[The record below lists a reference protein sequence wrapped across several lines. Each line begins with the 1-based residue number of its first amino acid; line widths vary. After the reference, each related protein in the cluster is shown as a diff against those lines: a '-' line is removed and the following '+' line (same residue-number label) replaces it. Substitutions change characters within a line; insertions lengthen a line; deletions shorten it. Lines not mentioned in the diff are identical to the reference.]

1 MKKLPL
7 ISRADYNTIL
17 LHTEKISNGQHDFIH
32 VLRREL
38 REKLNIA
45 DAESL
50 ISDLVRNKDVEFLNR
65 VRLFLSRF
73 SFVVVGDDGA
83 HYQLVKRGNFCEL
96 DFLKQTAETVDYDT
110 PARELEERKEELV
123 KSMEN
128 GKAENLVVE
137 EVTLEVRAERIRR
150 LQADVQRGIIE
161 IGFEL
166 IAAKKEVGHGS
177 WANWLNENFS
187 WTQQTANNFMRIAE
201 RFGGG
206 KLKNVFQF
214 QPSTLQAM
222 LTLPRGDEEAFIESQ
237 AQAGNPVE
245 NQSAREVQESVK
257 QWKNDKKKK
266 SSSSFDEIN
275 LFPEAEET
283 VSQSVDEY
291 KPNPNFDSSDSELN
305 STPTEESDES
315 VDDTADEL
323 AQTQNDKLNI
333 LQEETLTVNS
343 YKKISDDDLTAMRD
357 EMQQLLAEISERIQ
371 RATKP
376 ELADTIQL
384 LKSVRALLN

>member
-65 VRLFLSRF
+65 VRLFLSQF

-123 KSMEN
+123 KFMEN

-166 IAAKKEVGHGS
+166 IAAKKQVGHGS
-177 WANWLNENFS
+177 WSDWLQKEFA
-187 WTQQTANNFMRIAE
+187 WTRRTAERLMAVAE
-201 RFGGG
+201 RFG
-206 KLKNVFQF
+206 KCDNVVAF

-222 LTLPRGDEEAFIESQ
+222 LALPEGEEQAFIETQ
-237 AQAGNPVE
+237 AQAGTPVE
-245 NQSAREVQESVK
+245 KQSARQVQAAVK
-257 QWKNDKKKK
+257 KWKNDKKKK
-266 SSSSFDEIN
+266 SSSPFDEIN

-291 KPNPNFDSSDSELN
+291 KPNPNFNPSDSVLN
-305 STPTEESDES
+305 SKPTEESDES
-315 VDDTADEL
+315 VDDTVDEI
-323 AQTQNDKLNI
+323 AQTQNDKINI

>member
-65 VRLFLSRF
+65 VRLFLSQF

-96 DFLKQTAETVDYDT
+96 DFLKQTAETVDF
-110 PARELEERKEELV
+110 EERKEELV

-166 IAAKKEVGHGS
+166 IAAKKQVGHGS
-177 WANWLNENFS
+177 WSDWLQKEFA
-187 WTQQTANNFMRIAE
+187 WTRRTAERLMAVAE
-201 RFGGG
+201 RFG
-206 KLKNVFQF
+206 KCDNVVAF
-214 QPSTLQAM
+214 QPSTLVKM
-222 LTLPRGDEEAFIESQ
+222 LALPEGEEQAFIETQ
-237 AQAGNPVE
+237 AQAGTPVE
-245 NQSAREVQESVK
+245 KQSARQVQAAVK
-257 QWKNDKKKK
+257 KWKNDKKKK
-266 SSSSFDEIN
+266 SSSPFDEIN

-323 AQTQNDKLNI
+323 AQTQNDELNI
-333 LQEETLTVNS
+333 LQEETLTFNS
-343 YKKISDDDLTAMRD
+343 YKKNSDDDLTAMRD

>member
-65 VRLFLSRF
+65 VRLFLSQF

-166 IAAKKEVGHGS
+166 IAAKKQVGHGS
-177 WANWLNENFS
+177 WSDWLQKEFA
-187 WTQQTANNFMRIAE
+187 WTRRTAERLMAVAE
-201 RFGGG
+201 RFG
-206 KLKNVFQF
+206 KCDNVVAF
-214 QPSTLQAM
+214 QPSTLVKM
-222 LTLPRGDEEAFIESQ
+222 LALPEGEEQAFIETQ
-237 AQAGNPVE
+237 AQAGTPVE
-245 NQSAREVQESVK
+245 KQSARQVQAAVK
-257 QWKNDKKKK
+257 KWKNDKKKK
-266 SSSSFDEIN
+266 SSSPFDEIN

-323 AQTQNDKLNI
+323 AQTQNDKFNI

-343 YKKISDDDLTAMRD
+343 YKKNSDDDLTAMRD

>member
-123 KSMEN
+123 KFMEN

-166 IAAKKEVGHGS
+166 IAAKKQVGHGS
-177 WANWLNENFS
+177 WSDWLQKEFA
-187 WTQQTANNFMRIAE
+187 WTRRTAERLMAVAE
-201 RFGGG
+201 RFG
-206 KLKNVFQF
+206 KCDNVVAF
-214 QPSTLQAM
+214 QPSTLVKM
-222 LTLPRGDEEAFIESQ
+222 LALPEGEEQAFIETQ
-237 AQAGNPVE
+237 AQAGTPVE
-245 NQSAREVQESVK
+245 KQSARQVQAAVK
-257 QWKNDKKKK
+257 KWKNDKKKK
-266 SSSSFDEIN
+266 SSSPFDEIN

-305 STPTEESDES
+305 STPIQESDES

-323 AQTQNDKLNI
+323 AQTQNDKFNI

>member
-65 VRLFLSRF
+65 VRLFLSQF

-166 IAAKKEVGHGS
+166 IAAKKQVGHGS
-177 WANWLNENFS
+177 WSDWLQKEFA
-187 WTQQTANNFMRIAE
+187 WTRRTAERLMAVAE
-201 RFGGG
+201 RFG
-206 KLKNVFQF
+206 KCDNVVAF
-214 QPSTLQAM
+214 QPSTLVKM
-222 LTLPRGDEEAFIESQ
+222 LALPEGEEQAFIETQ
-237 AQAGNPVE
+237 AQAGTPVE
-245 NQSAREVQESVK
+245 KQSARQVQAAVK
-257 QWKNDKKKK
+257 KWKNDKKKE
-266 SSSSFDEIN
+266 SSSPFDEIN

-323 AQTQNDKLNI
+323 AQTQNDKSNI

-343 YKKISDDDLTAMRD
+343 YKKNSDDDLTAMRD

>member
-17 LHTEKISNGQHDFIH
+17 LHTEKISNGQHDFIS

-38 REKLNIA
+38 CDKLRIA

-65 VRLFLSRF
+65 VRLFLSQF

-83 HYQLVKRGNFCEL
+83 HYQLVKRGNFCDL
-96 DFLKQTAETVDYDT
+96 DLVEQTAETVDFDT

-166 IAAKKEVGHGS
+166 IAAKKQVGHGS
-177 WANWLNENFS
+177 WSDWLDKEFA
-187 WTQQTANNFMRIAE
+187 WTRRTAERLMAVAE
-201 RFGGG
+201 RFG
-206 KLKNVFQF
+206 KCDNVVAF
-214 QPSTLQAM
+214 QPSTLVKM
-222 LTLPRGDEEAFIESQ
+222 LALPEGEEQAFIEAQ

-245 NQSAREVQESVK
+245 KQSARQVQAAVK
-257 QWKNDKKKK
+257 KWKNDKKKK
-266 SSSSFDEIN
+266 SSSPFDEIN

-323 AQTQNDKLNI
+323 AQTQNDKFNF

>member
-65 VRLFLSRF
+65 VRLFLSQF

-96 DFLKQTAETVDYDT
+96 DFLKQTAETVDF
-110 PARELEERKEELV
+110 EERKEELV

-150 LQADVQRGIIE
+150 LQADVQRGIIQ

-166 IAAKKEVGHGS
+166 IAAKKQVGHGS
-177 WANWLNENFS
+177 WSDWLQKEFA
-187 WTQQTANNFMRIAE
+187 WTRRTAERLMAVAE
-201 RFGGG
+201 RFG
-206 KLKNVFQF
+206 KCDNVVAF
-214 QPSTLQAM
+214 QPSTLVKM
-222 LTLPRGDEEAFIESQ
+222 LALPEGEEQAFIESQ
-237 AQAGNPVE
+237 AQAGTPVE
-245 NQSAREVQESVK
+245 KQSARQVQAAVK
-257 QWKNDKKKK
+257 KWKNDKKKK
-266 SSSSFDEIN
+266 SSSPFDEIN

-323 AQTQNDKLNI
+323 AQNQNDKLNI
-333 LQEETLTVNS
+333 LQEETLTFNS
-343 YKKISDDDLTAMRD
+343 YKKNSDDDLTAMRD

>member
-65 VRLFLSRF
+65 VRLFLSQF

-96 DFLKQTAETVDYDT
+96 DFLKQTAETVDF
-110 PARELEERKEELV
+110 EERKEELA

-166 IAAKKEVGHGS
+166 IAAKKQVGHGS
-177 WANWLNENFS
+177 WSDWLDKEFA
-187 WTQQTANNFMRIAE
+187 WTVRTAQYFMKVAE
-201 RFGGG
+201 RFG
-206 KLKNVFQF
+206 KTNTCSHLNT
-214 QPSTLQAM
+214 STLKAM
-222 LTLPRGDEEAFIESQ
+222 LALPEGDEQAFIESQ
-237 AQAGNPVE
+237 AQVGTPVE
-245 NQSAREVQESVK
+245 KQSARQVQAAVK
-257 QWKNDKKKK
+257 QWKRAKEKK
-266 SSSSFDEIN
+266 SSPPFDEIS
-275 LFPEAEET
+275 LFPEEEEARA
-283 VSQSVDEY
+283 VSQSVEDTKIDIVGEY
-291 KPNPNFDSSDSELN
+291 ELNPDFNPSDSALN
-305 STPTEESDES
+305 SVPTQESDES
-315 VDDTADEL
+315 VDASADEL
-323 AQTQNDKLNI
+323 AQTQI
-333 LQEETLTVNS
+333 SEENPPLETSTVNS
-343 YKKISDDDLTAMRD
+343 YKENSDDDLTAMRD

-376 ELADTIQL
+376 ELDDTIQL

>member
-65 VRLFLSRF
+65 VRLFLSQF

-166 IAAKKEVGHGS
+166 IAAKKQVGHGS
-177 WANWLNENFS
+177 WSDWLQKEFA
-187 WTQQTANNFMRIAE
+187 WTRRTAERLMAVAE
-201 RFGGG
+201 RFG
-206 KLKNVFQF
+206 KCDNVVAF

-222 LTLPRGDEEAFIESQ
+222 LALPEGEEQAFIETQ
-237 AQAGNPVE
+237 AQAGTPVE
-245 NQSAREVQESVK
+245 KQSARQVQAAVK
-257 QWKNDKKKK
+257 KWKNDKKKK
-266 SSSSFDEIN
+266 SSSPFDEIN

-291 KPNPNFDSSDSELN
+291 KPNPNFNPSDSVLN
-305 STPTEESDES
+305 SKPTEESDES
-315 VDDTADEL
+315 VDDTVDEI
-323 AQTQNDKLNI
+323 AQTQNDKINI

>member
-1 MKKLPL
+1 MDAINKVPV

-17 LHTEKISNGQHDFIH
+17 LHAEKISNGQHDFIP

-38 REKLNIA
+38 RDKLNITDA
-45 DAESL
+45 DFL
-50 ISDLVRNKDVEFLNR
+50 ISDLVKNKDVEFLNR
-65 VRLFLSRF
+65 VRLFLSQF
-73 SFVVVGDDGA
+73 PFVVAGEDGVY
-83 HYQLVKRGNFCEL
+83 YQLVKRGNFCEL
-96 DFLKQTAETVDYDT
+96 DLVEQTAESVVDNT
-110 PARELEERKEELV
+110 SVREPEERVL
-123 KSMEN
+123 
-128 GKAENLVVE
+128 

-177 WANWLNENFS
+177 WSDWLQKEFA
-187 WTQQTANNFMRIAE
+187 WTRRTAERLMAVAE
-201 RFGGG
+201 RFG
-206 KLKNVFQF
+206 KCDNVVAF
-214 QPSTLQAM
+214 QPSTLVKM
-222 LTLPRGDEEAFIESQ
+222 LALPEGEEQAFIETQ
-237 AQAGNPVE
+237 AQAGTPVE

-257 QWKNDKKKK
+257 QWKKDKKKK
-266 SSSSFDEIN
+266 SSPPFEEIN
-275 LFPEAEET
+275 LFPEEEEVGA
-283 VSQSVDEY
+283 VSQSVDVSQIDASGEY
-291 KPNPNFDSSDSELN
+291 EPNPNFDSSDSELN
-305 STPTEESDES
+305 STPIQESDES

-323 AQTQNDKLNI
+323 AQTQNDKLGV

-343 YKKISDDDLTAMRD
+343 YKKNSDDDLTAMRD

>member
-123 KSMEN
+123 KFMEN

-166 IAAKKEVGHGS
+166 IAAKKQVGHGS
-177 WANWLNENFS
+177 WSDWLQKEFA
-187 WTQQTANNFMRIAE
+187 WTRRTAERLMAVAE
-201 RFGGG
+201 RFG
-206 KLKNVFQF
+206 KCDNVVAF
-214 QPSTLQAM
+214 QPSTLVKM
-222 LTLPRGDEEAFIESQ
+222 LALPEGEEQAFIETQ
-237 AQAGNPVE
+237 AQAGTPVE
-245 NQSAREVQESVK
+245 KQSARQVQAAVK
-257 QWKNDKKKK
+257 KWKNDKKKK
-266 SSSSFDEIN
+266 SSSPFDEIN

-323 AQTQNDKLNI
+323 AQTQNDKFNI

>member
-65 VRLFLSRF
+65 VRLFLSQF

-96 DFLKQTAETVDYDT
+96 DFLKQTAETVDFDT

-166 IAAKKEVGHGS
+166 IAAKKQVGHGS
-177 WANWLNENFS
+177 WSDWLDKEFA
-187 WTQQTANNFMRIAE
+187 WTVRTAQYFMKVAE
-201 RFGGG
+201 RFG
-206 KLKNVFQF
+206 KTNTCSHLNT
-214 QPSTLQAM
+214 STLKAM
-222 LTLPRGDEEAFIESQ
+222 LALPEGDEQAFIESQ
-237 AQAGNPVE
+237 AQVGTPVE
-245 NQSAREVQESVK
+245 KQSARQVQAAVK
-257 QWKNDKKKK
+257 QWKRAKEKK
-266 SSSSFDEIN
+266 SSPPFDEIN

-323 AQTQNDKLNI
+323 AQTQNDKFNF

-376 ELADTIQL
+376 ELDDTIQL

>member
-1 MKKLPL
+1 
-7 ISRADYNTIL
+7 
-17 LHTEKISNGQHDFIH
+17 
-32 VLRREL
+32 
-38 REKLNIA
+38 
-45 DAESL
+45 
-50 ISDLVRNKDVEFLNR
+50 
-65 VRLFLSRF
+65 
-73 SFVVVGDDGA
+73 
-83 HYQLVKRGNFCEL
+83 
-96 DFLKQTAETVDYDT
+96 
-110 PARELEERKEELV
+110 
-123 KSMEN
+123 MEN

-222 LTLPRGDEEAFIESQ
+222 LTLPRGDEEAFIETQ

-245 NQSAREVQESVK
+245 NQSVREVQESVK
-257 QWKNDKKKK
+257 QWKKDKKKK
-266 SSSSFDEIN
+266 SSSPFDEIN

-323 AQTQNDKLNI
+323 AQTQNDKLDI

-343 YKKISDDDLTAMRD
+343 YKKIPM
-357 EMQQLLAEISERIQ
+357 MI
-371 RATKP
+371 
-376 ELADTIQL
+376 
-384 LKSVRALLN
+384 